1 VAVKDTQPCSGWLLS
16 NLGEGEVWGPAVAV
30 AGCCCNSCC
39 LWWWWWWRGRVLLR
53 GREERVLLVGC
64 EGLGVG
70 WLPGAEEMMRGGW
83 ETELRW
89 DEGKEWR
96 WS

>member
-1 VAVKDTQPCSGWLLS
+1 M
-16 NLGEGEVWGPAVAV
+16 
-30 AGCCCNSCC
+30 
-39 LWWWWWWRGRVLLR
+39 LLR